1 MKLLETI
8 LRERTGSDQKLPCSE
23 IKRAGWNPQ
32 ERRLLT
38 QGWRDVGKG
47 FDLGGSRRKGNGNWR
62 ERLFPL
68 KIRIRRQF
76 NFVFHKPKVKI
87 RKTEPNKA
95 EVCHTSK
102 PPPWLL
108 RRELGTQIQRDRPK
122 CPRAQQAYS

>member
-1 MKLLETI
+1 METV
-8 LRERTGSDQKLPCSE
+8 E
-23 IKRAGWNPQ
+23 
-32 ERRLLT
+32 
-38 QGWRDVGKG
+38 
-47 FDLGGSRRKGNGNWR
+47 

-76 NFVFHKPKVKI
+76 NLFSVSQKVKI
-87 RKTEPNKA
+87 RRTEPNKA

-122 CPRAQQAYS
+122 CPRAQQAYSKCRLTLSTDPVEEELLLGHLTGRGTGWQEVDRKRGM